1 MFNETGRDKMSQ
13 LDSPVDPHAASAES
27 SSQSRSR
34 PQTMQ
39 AIVYHDYG
47 PEDILC
53 AARLNVPKVGRH
65 QVLIRVHASG
75 VNPIDARLRRGEMKG
90 WLPGGFPRVPGYDVA
105 GVVVEAD
112 SATRFVEGD
121 RVMAFLDSVYG
132 GGYAEYAV
140 CSASAVAKLPSEM
153 PFEEAA
159 ALPLAASTALQSLRD
174 HAGLKPGQ
182 RVLINGAS
190 GGVGAFAVQIAQ
202 AYGAQVTGV
211 ASHENEAFVRS
222 LGAISFI
229 DYESLDFTELDRT
242 WDIVFDVAGNSSFL
256 DCRKVLT
263 ENGRYVSTEPNLK
276 ALLTAALTTPL
287 SQKGGAM
294 LARSRASD
302 LEEIIRL
309 YNADKLKVTIEAVY
323 PLADAVAAHRHLEK
337 GVGRGKIVLRTESNA

>member
-1 MFNETGRDKMSQ
+1 MNELDASVDQTVSPAEAPSKPSQ
-13 LDSPVDPHAASAES
+13 
-27 SSQSRSR
+27 R
-34 PQTMQ
+34 PETMQ

-47 PEDILC
+47 PADIMC
-53 AARLNVPKVGRH
+53 FARLNVPKVGRH
-65 QVLIRVHASG
+65 QVLIEVHASG
-75 VNPIDARLRRGEMKG
+75 VNPIDARIRKGEMKG

-105 GVVVEAD
+105 GVVVEANA
-112 SATRFVEGD
+112 STRFVEGD
-121 RVMAFLDSVYG
+121 RVMAFLDSIYG

-140 CSASAVAKLPSEM
+140 CSSAAVARIPEQMS
-153 PFEEAA
+153 FEDAA

-174 HAGLKPGQ
+174 HAELKPGQ

-190 GGVGAFAVQIAQ
+190 GGVGAFAVQIAR

-222 LGAISFI
+222 LGALSYI
-229 DYESLDFTELDRT
+229 DYESLDFTKMDRS
-242 WDIVFDVAGNSSFL
+242 WDAIFDVAGNSSFL
-256 DCRKVLT
+256 ECRKVLT

-276 ALLTAALTTPL
+276 ALLTAALTTPF

-309 YNADKLKVTIEAVY
+309 YESDKLKVTIEAVY
-323 PLADAVAAHRHLEK
+323 PLADAAAAHRHLET
-337 GVGRGKIVLRTESNA
+337 GVKRGKIVLRNES